1 MREVW
6 KLFFTLFGVCW
17 VFPALV
23 RETFLGWDGAWVG
36 KKRRTV
42 WKAAPLCLFWSVWKA
57 RNNITFD
64 DGVLSLQRLKAFLV
78 FSLWSETKLFMK
90 AGPTILIDSIDW
102 VGSH

>member
-90 AGPTILIDSIDW
+90 AGPTMLIDSIDW
-102 VGSH
+102 VGPH